1 MIVYLTKD
9 FTPTDKA
16 NAIMAKVIPDNG
28 DAPYFIAVNK
38 DAIKAGYIEGG
49 VPEINAR
56 YNKEIVAAMTTY
68 FEGGASTAPRN
79 SFRAAM
85 TEAFNSAM
93 DTGWVDGGQ
102 ALPLDEDAAAW
113 LDARLSS
120 ELAYIDDLFVQIKNL
135 RKEDNFDFFK
145 WVTAKAD
152 RYTSTAISVY
162 NAAVL
167 LAKKNQMLTWN
178 LGQTEKHCDTCLS
191 LDGNAHR
198 ASWYISHDY
207 IPRKPG
213 AAMDCN
219 GYNCDCRL
227 TDSKGE
233 EVTI

>member
-1 MIVYLTKD
+1 MN
-9 FTPTDKA
+9 KA
-16 NAIMAKVIPDNG
+16 QAKAIILETVRVIPSVLPYLS
-28 DAPYFIAVNK
+28 DATRA
-38 DAIKAGYIEGG
+38 ALKAGYIEGG
-49 VPEINAR
+49 VAEINAR
-56 YNKEIVAAMTTY
+56 YNKEIVDAMTTY
-68 FEGGASTAPRN
+68 FEGGAMTAPRN
-79 SFRAAM
+79 QFRQAM

-113 LDARLSS
+113 LDARLNS
-120 ELAYIDDLFVQIKNL
+120 ELAYIDDLFVQIKAL
-135 RKEDNFDFFK
+135 RAEKPFDFFS

-152 RYTSTAISVY
+152 RWTSTVMSVY

-178 LGQTEKHCDTCLS
+178 LGQTEKHCDTCAS
-191 LDGNAHR
+191 LDGNSHR

-213 AAMDCN
+213 AAMECG

-233 EVTI
+233 EVTV